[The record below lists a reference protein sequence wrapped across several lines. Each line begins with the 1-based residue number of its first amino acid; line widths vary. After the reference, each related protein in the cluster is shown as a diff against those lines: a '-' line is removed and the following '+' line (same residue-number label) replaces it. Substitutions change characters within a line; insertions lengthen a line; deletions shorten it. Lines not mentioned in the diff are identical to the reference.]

1 LLIKILK
8 SEIMSQKGQAAQ
20 KKPEDKKAADAA
32 GLKGVVAGDTSISSV
47 GVQGMGLTYRG
58 YTIEDLAEKSNFEEV
73 FYLLINGDLPSGA
86 ELAEFRRKLYA
97 MRQLPEELKKILEY
111 IKKDAHPM
119 DICRTIAS
127 VMGMLEPE
135 REDFSN
141 QKECAMRLV
150 ALFGPAMLYWY
161 HFANSGIRI
170 SENTGANDS
179 TAENYMK
186 LLLLTNKVDPD
197 VVRAF
202 DVSLIL
208 YAEHEFAASTF
219 AARTAASTRADFYSA
234 IVTGISTLKGNLHGG
249 ANEAVLQ
256 YLKGINSIDE
266 ANKYLNANFEKKNLI
281 MGFGHRVY
289 QKGDPRHKLIKAWS
303 ERLTSKPFG
312 NKKLHDIACHI
323 ENRMVTE
330 KKIHPNLD
338 FFAAMTYY
346 QSQIPV
352 SLYTPIFVISRTS
365 GWAAHIFEQRKNNK
379 LIRPSSN
386 YVGPQPKAYVQK
398 L

>member
-73 FYLLINGDLPSGA
+73 FYLLINGDLPSAA

-97 MRQLPEELKKILEY
+97 MRQLPEELKRILEY

>member
-1 LLIKILK
+1 
-8 SEIMSQKGQAAQ
+8 MSQKGQAAQ

-73 FYLLINGDLPSGA
+73 FYLLINGDLPSAA

-97 MRQLPEELKKILEY
+97 MRQLPEELKRILEY

>member
-1 LLIKILK
+1 
-8 SEIMSQKGQAAQ
+8 MSQKGQAAQ

-58 YTIEDLAEKSNFEEV
+58 YTIEDLAEESNFEEV

-186 LLLLTNKVDPD
+186 LLLLANKVDPD

>member
-1 LLIKILK
+1 
-8 SEIMSQKGQAAQ
+8 MSKPSDQ
-20 KKPEDKKAADAA
+20 KKPDAKTSESTA
-32 GLKGVVAGDTSISSV
+32 GLKGIIAGDTTISTV
-47 GVQGMGLTYRG
+47 GVAGIGLTYRG
-58 YTIEDLAEKSNFEEV
+58 YSIEDLSEKATFEEV
-73 FYLLINGDLPSGA
+73 FYLLLHEDLPTKA
-86 ELAEFRRKLYA
+86 QLADFQRQIVERRSV
-97 MRQLPEELKKILEY
+97 PCELKKVLEV
-111 IKKDAHPM
+111 IRKEAHPM
-119 DICRTIAS
+119 DITRTIVS
-127 VMGMLEPE
+127 VMGMLESE
-135 REDFSN
+135 KEDFSN
-141 QKECAMRLV
+141 QKDCAVRLV
-150 ALFGPAMLYWY
+150 AMLGPAMLYWY

-170 SENTGANDS
+170 NEHTGPQDS
-179 TAENYMK
+179 VAANYMK
-186 LLLLTNKVDPD
+186 LLTLQTHIDAD

-219 AARTAASTRADFYSA
+219 AARTAASTMADFHSA
-234 IVTGISTLKGNLHGG
+234 VTTGVSTLKGNLHGG

-256 YLKGINSIDE
+256 YLQTLGTIEE
-266 ANKYLNANFEKKNLI
+266 ANKYLEDKFAKKKLI

-289 QKGDPRHKLIKAWS
+289 QKGDPRHKIIKLWS
-303 ERLTSKPFG
+303 EKLTKTTFG

-323 ENRMVTE
+323 ESRMVNE
-330 KKIHPNLD
+330 KKIFPNLD

-346 QSQIPV
+346 QCGIPV

-386 YVGPQPKAYVQK
+386 YIGPKTREFPNK

>member
-1 LLIKILK
+1 
-8 SEIMSQKGQAAQ
+8 MSQKGQAAQ

-127 VMGMLEPE
+127 VMGMLESE

-386 YVGPQPKAYVQK
+386 YVGAQPKAYVQK

>member
-1 LLIKILK
+1 
-8 SEIMSQKGQAAQ
+8 MSQKGQAAQ

-58 YTIEDLAEKSNFEEV
+58 YTIENLAEKSNFEEV
-73 FYLLINGDLPSGA
+73 FYLLINGDLPSAA

-97 MRQLPEELKKILEY
+97 MRQLPEELKRILEY

>member
-1 LLIKILK
+1 
-8 SEIMSQKGQAAQ
+8 MSQKPQAR
-20 KKPEDKKAADAA
+20 KPEDKTTSDAA
-32 GLKGVVAGDTSISSV
+32 GLKGVVAGDTSISTV

-58 YTIEDLAEKSNFEEV
+58 YTIEELAEKSTFEEV
-73 FYLLINGDLPSGA
+73 FYLLLNGDRPNKGQYLDFSKS
-86 ELAEFRRKLYA
+86 LHSLRSI
-97 MRQLPEELKKILEY
+97 PEPLKKILEI
-111 IKKDAHPM
+111 IKKDVHPM
-119 DICRTIAS
+119 DVTRTIVS

-135 REDFSN
+135 KDDFSN

-150 ALFGPAMLYWY
+150 AMLGPAMLYWY
-161 HFANSGIRI
+161 HFSNSGIRI
-170 SENTGANDS
+170 NENTGTFDS
-179 TAENYMK
+179 IAENYIK
-186 LLLLTNKVDPD
+186 LLLLKDKVDPD
-197 VVRAF
+197 VIRAL

-219 AARTAASTRADFYSA
+219 AARTTASTRADFYSA
-234 IVTGISTLKGNLHGG
+234 IVTGICTLKGNLHGG

-256 YLKGINSIDE
+256 YLKDIKSVAE
-266 ANKYLNANFEKKNLI
+266 ADRYLNNNFDKKNLI

-312 NKKLHDIACHI
+312 NKALHDIACHI
-323 ENRMVTE
+323 ENRMVSE

-338 FFAAMTYY
+338 FFAALTYY

-352 SLYTPIFVISRTS
+352 SLFTPIFVISRTS
-365 GWAAHIFEQRKNNK
+365 GWAAHIFEQRRNNK

-386 YVGPQPKAYVQK
+386 YIGPPQK
-398 L
+398 TYTQML

>member
-1 LLIKILK
+1 
-8 SEIMSQKGQAAQ
+8 MSQKGQAAQ
-20 KKPEDKKAADAA
+20 KKSEDKKAADAA

-73 FYLLINGDLPSGA
+73 FYLLINGDLPSAA

-97 MRQLPEELKKILEY
+97 MRQLPEELKRILEY

>member
-1 LLIKILK
+1 
-8 SEIMSQKGQAAQ
+8 MSQKGQAAQ

-186 LLLLTNKVDPD
+186 LLLLANKVDPD

-256 YLKGINSIDE
+256 YPKGINSIDE